1 LAIHLAETSQ
11 KIVFP
16 IQDTKRV
23 RQREML
29 A

>member
-11 KIVFP
+11 KLVHP
-16 IQDTKRV
+16 IQDTKR
-23 RQREML
+23 EML